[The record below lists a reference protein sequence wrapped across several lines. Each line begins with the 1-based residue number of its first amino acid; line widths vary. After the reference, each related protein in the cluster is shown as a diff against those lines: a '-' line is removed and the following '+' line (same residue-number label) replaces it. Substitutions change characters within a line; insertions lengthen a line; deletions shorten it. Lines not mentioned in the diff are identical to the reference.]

1 MFCSKIHLRP
11 ATLLKKRLWQTCNF
25 IKKEALAKVFSCEFW
40 EISKNTFSAEH
51 LQTTASFSRK
61 ISEVGVRQCPEIL
74 SKILRKRVLNN
85 AQICHKK
92 KLNHEYCPIIFARLL
107 RTTIRSVS
115 VSRFFWS
122 FDKNLCRKRRGSKNI
137 YLDERCFTNKL
148 SFYKH
153 KAYKHAEAEI
163 HFKYTQAGL
172 ADICPDLETPI
183 KWM

>member
-1 MFCSKIHLRP
+1 MILRKYWYFYWTLKSLSSKKKSPEKQPPEMFCSKIRLRP

-51 LQTTASFSRK
+51 LQTTASFSTK

-107 RTTIRSVS
+107 RTTR
-115 VSRFFWS
+115 
-122 FDKNLCRKRRGSKNI
+122 
-137 YLDERCFTNKL
+137 
-148 SFYKH
+148 
-153 KAYKHAEAEI
+153 EI
-163 HFKYTQAGL
+163 HFKHTQAGL

-183 KWM
+183 KWI